1 MQMEIP
7 NQIKSNGFRLND
19 QIEIRPMQGNKR
31 TVKLNRTKLDIRFQ
45 KTYSSKW
52 RGDELIL
59 PSITGEGEAIICWHG
74 PVHKPEEGRFLV
86 RSLQHHFFK
95 INGTWSREAWVSRGD
110 KLSFGYNEL
119 VFKKSSGAELDLF
132 EKEVEQLGEKTIY
145 SDMTILLEGETGIGK
160 SSVAKRIHEASGRPG
175 EFVQLNLGAM
185 NRNLIESELFGHK
198 KGSFTGA
205 SSDKIG
211 AFEFA
216 HGGTIFLDE
225 IDSLPL
231 DIQVKLLL
239 FLDNQTICPVGSNHS
254 KKLDVR
260 MIFASGQS
268 LHELVKKGLFRKDF
282 FFRLSSQSSLVLKS
296 LRMDRGKKEAA
307 LDYFLQSLNIEITPA
322 LRSFYLD
329 YSWPGNLRQMK
340 GHLEKKKINAG
351 SSSLDLDQNDHSL
364 IGVDLQQQDSFE
376 SKTLDEVKREH
387 ARKVFIQA
395 GGHIGRASSILGISK
410 NTLKSLVKEKVVLSA

>member
-1 MQMEIP
+1 MEFEIP

-19 QIEIRPMQGNKR
+19 LIEIRPMQGNKR
-31 TVKLNRTKLDIRFQ
+31 TVKLNRTKLDIKFQ
-45 KTYSSKW
+45 KTYSPKW

-59 PSITGEGEAIICWHG
+59 PSLTGEAQAVICWHG
-74 PVHKPEEGRFLV
+74 PVHKPEDGRFLV
-86 RSLQHHFFK
+86 KSLKHHFFK

-119 VFKKSSGAELDLF
+119 IFKKSCSLEIDLF
-132 EKEVEQLGEKTIY
+132 EKEIESLGEKIIH
-145 SDMTILLEGETGIGK
+145 SEMTILLEGETGIGK

-175 EFVQLNLGAM
+175 EFVQLNLGAL

-205 SSDKIG
+205 NTDKVG

-216 HGGTIFLDE
+216 NGGTIFLDE

-239 FLDNQTICPVGSNHS
+239 FLDNQTISPVGSNIS

-260 MIFASGQS
+260 MVFASGQP
-268 LHELVKKGLFRKDF
+268 LHQLVKKDCFRKDLY
-282 FFRLSSQSSLVLKS
+282 FRLSSQSVLKLSS
-296 LRMDRGKKEAA
+296 LRNDRQKKEDA
-307 LDYFLQSLNIEITPA
+307 LNYFLQKLNIELTPT
-322 LRSFYLD
+322 LKTFYLD
-329 YSWPGNLRQMK
+329 YPWPGNLRQMK
-340 GHLEKKKINAG
+340 GHLEKKKIKSGENCLE
-351 SSSLDLDQNDHSL
+351 LDSNDHSL
-364 IGVDLQQQDSFE
+364 VSLDIQGQHIDEFQ
-376 SKTLDEVKREH
+376 TLDEIKREH
-387 ARKVFIQA
+387 ARKVFLQA

-410 NTLKSLVKEKVVLSA
+410 NTLKSLVKEKACLSA